1 MVKNLNEDFD
11 KIIACL
17 NYLDIRPNIREYR
30 WRFILQKIIFLAQAL
45 GIDTSYN
52 FTLYVAGPYS
62 HELAVDYYSQESAL
76 SSLQTDY
83 ELTQEDIRHL
93 QKIQE
98 CCDFQKEL
106 SLLEATSTIVHLMTG
121 SSTLSDDDVFSN
133 AKSYKPFLSD
143 SILVIGM
150 TKAKK
155 LLFKEEY
162 LTEELKEEM
171 DLWDRIQ

>member
-1 MVKNLNEDFD
+1 MVKNLSEDFD
-11 KIIACL
+11 KVIASL
-17 NYLDIRPNIREYR
+17 KYLDARPYIREYR
-30 WRFILQKIIFLAQAL
+30 WRFLIQKITFLAQAL
-45 GIDTSYN
+45 GCNTNYN
-52 FTLYVAGPYS
+52 FTMYVAGPYS
-62 HELAVDYYSQESAL
+62 HALAVDYYSQEAAL

-93 QKIQE
+93 EKIRE
-98 CCDFQKEL
+98 CCDLLEEL
-106 SLLEATSTIVHLMTG
+106 SLLEATSTMVHLMAG
-121 SSTLSDDDVFSN
+121 LSTFSDDDVFSN